1 MNEENI
7 IKLPSKGLCYP
18 VSSPLRSGVI
28 NLLPFTVKDENN
40 LFSLFNNK
48 NNKELYNIVFKNKI
62 KEDINFNELCTGD
75 KEAIFLHLRISN
87 YGKMFKKQYNNK
99 EYDLTKIKYKK
110 FNLIS
115 NEEGM
120 FKYIT
125 DTNEK
130 IYFKYM
136 TFLEENEILDN
147 FLKEINNH
155 ENINVKEVYNS
166 LTKKI
171 LKKMIKFI
179 NDEKNNDYV
188 EKWINKTSEGVLKKI
203 QRYIFY
209 NSPGLDEDTTN
220 GISFNETLFYDIK

>member
-18 VSSPLRSGVI
+18 VSSPLRCGAI

-48 NNKELYNIVFKNKI
+48 DNKELYNIVFKNKI
-62 KEDINFNELCTGD
+62 KEDVNFNELCTGD
-75 KEAIFLHLRISN
+75 KDAIFLHLRINN
-87 YGKMFKKQYNNK
+87 YGKIFKKQYNNK
-99 EYDLTKIKYKK
+99 EYDLTKIKYKN

-136 TFLEENEILDN
+136 TFLEENEMLDD
-147 FLKEINNH
+147 FLKEINKY

-171 LKKMIKFI
+171 LKKMIKSI
-179 NDEKNNDYV
+179 NGEKNNDYI
-188 EKWINKTSEGVLKKI
+188 EKWINKTSEGILKKI

>member
-18 VSSPLRSGVI
+18 VSSPLRRGVI

-40 LFSLFNNK
+40 LFSLFKNK

-62 KEDINFNELCTGD
+62 KENINFNELCTGD
-75 KEAIFLHLRISN
+75 KESIFLHLRINN
-87 YGKMFKKQYNNK
+87 YGKIFKKQYNNK

-136 TFLEENEILDN
+136 TFLEENEMLDN
-147 FLKEINNH
+147 FLKEMNNH

-171 LKKMIKFI
+171 LKKMIKSI

-220 GISFNETLFYDIK
+220 SISFNETLFYDIK